1 MREVLLGSLL
11 AALCASGALLGVS
24 LRHYTSAGPGLP
36 PARLRPFRREMGLAC
51 LRLMAWAYLLC
62 ALMAAAGAAL
72 YTQFVRDPSLGG
84 AVLAGLGG
92 IGGVAGYRFLH
103 LLLFNPGL
111 VVASL
116 PCRASRLYP
125 LWQRLSPLRL
135 RLLPGLLAGLLVVAW
150 RCLRA
155 GL

>member
-1 MREVLLGSLL
+1 MLEVLLGSQL
-11 AALCASGALLGVS
+11 AALCASCALLAFS
-24 LRHYTSAGPGLP
+24 LRHYTSTGPGLP

-62 ALMAAAGAAL
+62 ALMAAVGAGLYAL
-72 YTQFVRDPSLGG
+72 LVRDPTLVG
-84 AVLAGLGG
+84 AGLAGLGG
-92 IGGVAGYRFLH
+92 IVGVAGYRFLY

-111 VVASL
+111 LVATL

-135 RLLPGLLAGLLVVAW
+135 RLLPGLLLGLLLAW
-150 RCLRA
+150 RWV
-155 GL
+155 GTGW

>member
-11 AALCASGALLGVS
+11 AALCASAALLGFS

-36 PARLRPFRREMGLAC
+36 RARLRPFRREMGFAC

-62 ALMAAAGAAL
+62 ALMAAAGAGLYAL
-72 YTQFVRDPSLGG
+72 LVRAPSLVG
-84 AVLAGLGG
+84 AVLAGLAG
-92 IGGVAGYRFLH
+92 IGGVAGYRFLY

-125 LWQRLSPLRL
+125 VWQRLSPLRL
-135 RLLPGLLAGLLVVAW
+135 WLLPGALAGALLAW
-150 RCLRA
+150 HCLRT
-155 GL
+155 GW